1 MQDVCKADH
10 LKPCCISLPLSNEK
24 KKTSLS
30 FAQLPGPEGEMC
42 PVRHTGRETLLYPA
56 PPLPEDGITLDPS
69 SSVPY
74 RPFCGLR
81 SKGQL
86 RHIRAAILRSE
97 NPAL

>member
-10 LKPCCISLPLSNEK
+10 LKPCCISLPLSNENN
-24 KKTSLS
+24 SLS
-30 FAQLPGPEGEMC
+30 FAQLLGLEGEMC

-81 SKGQL
+81 SKAQL
-86 RHIRAAILRSE
+86 IHIRAAILRSQ